1 MKKSFFFICAL
12 MMSAMMFAQN
22 LDLPMSKCGSANG
35 GTDWGGVTVSGSNIT
50 FPAAWE
56 GGAGWWI
63 GGEPWTSY
71 NAVVLEIEPVDWKV
85 ALNVEYGTATTS
97 DGYEQKIG
105 TPGNGTI
112 RIDLNKSKKGAVQK
126 VYIQS
131 ELLGTITVKK
141 CYAEGGADPYDITG
155 ATEVQPIAGGI
166 EIGEDGYGV
175 KIFQNQLE
183 SMDAND
189 IVVFKINCISAEK
202 KLGYGIAKLVAM
214 DDWYNPQEE
223 IGNQLDGVGSA
234 DYKYLV
240 STLIKYAKKGGTEW
254 VIGQDSKAAG
264 VILNVYNGESEL
276 ISVKFYKK
284 GSSALPRVAGDAT
297 KSTKMMKDGVMYIM
311 RNGVMYNALGAV
323 VE

>member
-1 MKKSFFFICAL
+1 MKKSFFFVCAL

-35 GTDWGGVTVSGSNIT
+35 GTDWGGVTVSGNNIT

-63 GGEPWTSY
+63 GGEPWTNY

-85 ALNVEYGTATTS
+85 AVSVEYGTADQS
-97 DGYEQKIG
+97 AGYEQKIG

-112 RIDLNKSKKGAVQK
+112 RIELNKEKKSAVQK

-131 ELLGTITVKK
+131 EMMGTVTVKK
-141 CYAEGGADPYDITG
+141 CYVEGGADPYDITG
-155 ATEVQPIAGGI
+155 ATEVQPIVGGV
-166 EIGEDGYGV
+166 ENGDYGI
-175 KIFQNQLE
+175 KIFQSQLE
-183 SMDAND
+183 ALNEND
-189 IVVFKINCISAEK
+189 VVVFRINVLSAEK

-223 IGNQLDGVGSA
+223 IGNLLDGTGAS

-240 STLIKYAKKGGTEW
+240 KELINYAKKGGNTW
-254 VIGQDSKAAG
+254 VIGEDSQAAG
-264 VILNVYNGESEL
+264 VILNTYDGESEL
-276 ISVKFYKK
+276 ISTKFY
-284 GSSALPRVAGDAT
+284 T
-297 KSTKMMKDGVMYIM
+297 KSATGLNDVVAAKAKAIKVMDKGAMYIM
-311 RNGVMYNALGAV
+311 KSGVKYSVLGTMMK
-323 VE
+323 